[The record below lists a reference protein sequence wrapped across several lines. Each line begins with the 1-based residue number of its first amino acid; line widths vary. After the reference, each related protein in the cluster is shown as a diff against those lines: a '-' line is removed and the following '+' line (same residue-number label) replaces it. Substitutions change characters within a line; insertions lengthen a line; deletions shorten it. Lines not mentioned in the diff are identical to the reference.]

1 MWCLIKSF
9 PDVEK
14 TLQKLKAEGKF
25 DLCMFS
31 NGSHFTLD
39 SARATHKVLT
49 SVFPPDKVLSV
60 HDVKSYKPSRTSYT
74 HLLKS
79 VGKLDKPEDVF
90 VVSSNPF
97 DICGSGTMGMRS
109 VWVNRGNTQWADQL
123 GPKPT
128 KVIHDF
134 AELVKLEHWYR
145 EMRNWIW
152 CRV

>member
-1 MWCLIKSF
+1 MKLLTCEIYAFRILMQRF

-14 TLQKLKAEGKF
+14 TLQKLKADGKF

-49 SVFPPDKVLSV
+49 AVFPQERVLSV

-90 VVSSNPF
+90 VISSNPF
-97 DICGSGTMGMRS
+97 DICGSGTMGLRS
-109 VWVNRGNTQWADQL
+109 VWINRGNGRWADQL

-128 KVIHDF
+128 KTIHEF
-134 AELVKLEHWYR
+134 GELVKLE
-145 EMRNWIW
+145 
-152 CRV
+152 